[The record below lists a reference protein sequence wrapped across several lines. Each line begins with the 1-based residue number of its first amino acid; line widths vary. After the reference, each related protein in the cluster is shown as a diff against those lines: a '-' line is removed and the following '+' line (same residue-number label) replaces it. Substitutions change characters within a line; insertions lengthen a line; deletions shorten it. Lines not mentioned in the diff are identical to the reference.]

1 MKVKELLSSLINEA
15 TSVMEPTSDQI
26 LVGNPDNEVG
36 KIAVCFKLT
45 AKVLDDVIAYGANTV
60 ITHEGLFGSGK
71 PIDNLQGTDLIKY
84 NILKESGLTVFRFH
98 DHAHNREEDLIHQG
112 FIKELGLEVE
122 EKHDKRSF
130 AIRTYDLKTPI
141 SVKEIA
147 NLINKKLGVELVRL
161 IGDENKTVKKLGL
174 GLGWVDLFNK
184 DFIDDDSV
192 DLIISGEVGSELYA
206 QEYIRDANHYGKNK
220 CLIILGHKL
229 AEVAG
234 MRYFTNILKE
244 RGFDAKY
251 FDSGV
256 TYTELY
262 YGK

>member
-1 MKVKELLSSLINEA
+1 MKVKELLTNLIDEA
-15 TSVMEPTSDQI
+15 TSVMEPTSDKI
-26 LVGNPDNEVG
+26 IVGNPDNEVG

-71 PIDNLQGTDLIKY
+71 PIDNLQGTDLTQY

-98 DHAHNREEDLIHQG
+98 DHAHNREKDLIHAG

-147 NLINKKLGVELVRL
+147 NLTNEKLGIELVRL
-161 IGDENKTVKKLGL
+161 IGNENKLVKKLG
-174 GLGWVDLFNK
+174 
-184 DFIDDDSV
+184 
-192 DLIISGEVGSELYA
+192 
-206 QEYIRDANHYGKNK
+206 
-220 CLIILGHKL
+220 
-229 AEVAG
+229 
-234 MRYFTNILKE
+234 
-244 RGFDAKY
+244 
-251 FDSGV
+251 
-256 TYTELY
+256 
-262 YGK
+262 